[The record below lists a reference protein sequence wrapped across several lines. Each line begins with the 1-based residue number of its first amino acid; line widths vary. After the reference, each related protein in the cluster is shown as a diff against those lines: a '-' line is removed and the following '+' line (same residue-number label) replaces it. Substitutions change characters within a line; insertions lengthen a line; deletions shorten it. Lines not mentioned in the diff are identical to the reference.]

1 VTDRTV
7 VRYSSVAAAV
17 PSLQVASPTVTAG
30 ATQTVTGS
38 GFPANATVTLSTTPA
53 LGGEVT
59 VRTGADGTFRSDL
72 AVPATAS
79 GRVTVSASVGGVVLA
94 RVAFTVT
101 AAASTPP
108 TASPSPGAGSPG
120 PGSPVPAPGDGAGAG
135 AGSGSGS
142 GPGSGGAGTQPGGA
156 SSSGDGA
163 LAWTG
168 ANVVPIGI
176 LAVVLLTAGGLLLAQ
191 RRRRHRAE

>member
-1 VTDRTV
+1 VTDRTI

-53 LGGEVT
+53 LGGEGT

-101 AAASTPP
+101 ATASTPP

-120 PGSPVPAPGDGAGAG
+120 PGSPDPAPGG
-135 AGSGSGS
+135 GSGTGS

-156 SSSGDGA
+156 SSPGDGA

-176 LAVVLLTAGGLLLAQ
+176 LAVTLLTAGGLLLAQ
-191 RRRRHRAE
+191 RRRRRRAE

>member
-1 VTDRTV
+1 VTDRTI

-30 ATQTVTGS
+30 ATQSVTGS

-53 LGGEVT
+53 LGGGVT

-120 PGSPVPAPGDGAGAG
+120 PGSPAPAPGDGAGAG
-135 AGSGSGS
+135 S
-142 GPGSGGAGTQPGGA
+142 GSGGAGTQPGGA
-156 SSSGDGA
+156 SSPRDGA

-176 LAVVLLTAGGLLLAQ
+176 LAVALLTAGGLLLAQ